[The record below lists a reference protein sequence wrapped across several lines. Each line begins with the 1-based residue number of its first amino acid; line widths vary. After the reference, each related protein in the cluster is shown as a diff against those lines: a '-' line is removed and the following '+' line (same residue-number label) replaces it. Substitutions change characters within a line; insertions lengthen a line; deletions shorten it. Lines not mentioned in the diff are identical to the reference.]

1 MYRYKGK
8 ILLRAQLQALYS
20 HAYYVHMQFRTL
32 FDILCDDIF
41 STGVIIYFTEI
52 NTSPVFVHQR

>member
-8 ILLRAQLQALYS
+8 ILLRAQLQALYI
-20 HAYYVHMQFRTL
+20 HAYYVHMQFRTQ
-32 FDILCDDIF
+32 FDICDDIF
-41 STGVIIYFTEI
+41 SIGVIIYFTEI